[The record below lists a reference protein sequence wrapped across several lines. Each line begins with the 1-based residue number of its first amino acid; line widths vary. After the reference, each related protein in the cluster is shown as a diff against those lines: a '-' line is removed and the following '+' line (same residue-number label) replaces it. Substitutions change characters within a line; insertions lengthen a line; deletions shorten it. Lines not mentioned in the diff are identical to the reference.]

1 MEKSFHRFKDFFD
14 EAILQGWTMLKQ
26 YEIEEHS
33 VPIKFQ
39 IWGTPKT
46 DKIYLI
52 QIWPNDF
59 VFVFEHIENFKFIP
73 DGKNAKNK
81 A

>member
-1 MEKSFHRFKDFFD
+1 MEKNFNRYKDFFD
-14 EAILQGWTMLKQ
+14 EAIKSGWTMLKQ
-26 YEIEEHS
+26 YEIEERGVS
-33 VPIKFQ
+33 IKFQ
-39 IWGTPKT
+39 VWGTPKT

-59 VFVFEHIENFKFIP
+59 VFVFEHRENFKFSP
-73 DGKNAKNK
+73 DGKNAPNK